1 MVTTAISAAIIVFT
15 LLILVCG
22 VRFAKK
28 REFFEDYFSVSQTQ
42 SIKGMCALLILLS
55 HICMYLADTYFT
67 LYAFKYMGA
76 IMVAGF
82 FFVSGYGLQYGL
94 MNKND
99 YLKGFF
105 SKRMLSIAVPFY
117 IINIFYIVTNN
128 MDFQNILI
136 SLTGFNLWFVM
147 AIAIFYIGF
156 YICGKLFVSNRQPI
170 AMTVFVVL
178 YIIIMNL
185 CGLGLWWT
193 NSCLAFA
200 AGIWVCYGKDAFTR
214 FFQKQYFLK
223 TLIMFIIF
231 ALSYVYYSHHNNDRT
246 LPVFIITVI
255 NTTSFALLL
264 MVLSMKIQLGNM
276 VLRFLGKMSLELYLT
291 HALWITWLRMG
302 FWYNLAPTH
311 LDKDEVYLVCII
323 AGTVVMS
330 VLVHTVSGLIL
341 NILLRKPHKSIEKK
355 AEL

>member
-1 MVTTAISAAIIVFT
+1 MLTTAISAAIIMFT

-22 VRFAKK
+22 IKFAKK
-28 REFFEDYFSVSQTQ
+28 REFFDDYFSVSQTL
-42 SIKGMCALLILLS
+42 SIKGMCAVFILLS

-94 MNKND
+94 MNKSD

-128 MDFQNILI
+128 MDFKNALI

-156 YICGKLFVSNRQPI
+156 YLCGKIFSVKRQPV
-170 AMTVFVVL
+170 AMTVFVIL

-185 CGLGLWWT
+185 FGLGLWWT

-200 AGIWVCYGKDAFTR
+200 AGVWVCYDKEAFTK

-223 TLIMFIIF
+223 TLLMFIIF
-231 ALSYVYYSHHNNDRT
+231 AISYIYYSHHNNDRT
-246 LPVFIITVI
+246 LPVFIVTVI

-264 MVLSMKIQLGNM
+264 PVISMKIQLGNR

-302 FWYNLAPTH
+302 FWYNLAPTL
-311 LDKDEVYLVCII
+311 LDRDSVYFACII
-323 AGTVVMS
+323 TGTVVMS
-330 VLVHTVSGLIL
+330 VLVHTVSGVIL
-341 NILLRKPHKSIEKK
+341 HILAMKPHKSIEKK